1 MAIAAQTNPSPDH
14 LRRVFG
20 RYVDAP
26 IWVAWEARPHA
37 DTDKD
42 PIKVPINAST
52 GFPAKSDD
60 PKTWCAMGKAMA
72 FAQSRGLAGI
82 GVMLGPDPD
91 QNPDGRP
98 DRPFL
103 VGVDYDGALK
113 ADGTLMPWAQEMFLG
128 DTYAEVSPSGTGI
141 KAFAVVARRPEGLPD
156 DRDGVKLR
164 LDGIEAPPG
173 VTKRP
178 AVEVYTNRR
187 WFAVTGQTY
196 GTCYQIADMTARL
209 PVLLRH
215 ARPAPSATPVPI
227 PGEPDTSF
235 TAQDARDAYA
245 QALTDAQRQGLAD
258 TLAARPDLA
267 NAMVGIEWQDRSAA
281 LFTSADL
288 AKGYRLS
295 FEQFV
300 HGIMASSGSAGSH
313 VRDQPDAFRALAR
326 AWERSPQPEPVP
338 SPGPVPVD
346 AQLGDRPGAA
356 PDGYAPGMVADLSI
370 LDPINPLGTPYTLP
384 LDLMANPP
392 PLPKF
397 VLANLFP
404 AAPTAFVGTGG
415 VLKSTIW
422 MGLALNMLLSRPV
435 WGQNW
440 WDGGA
445 ALMISKEDEKSVMLR
460 RLHDLLH
467 GMNVTERQYRDIIA
481 QRFYIDDWTESGA
494 RMVESDRAGNLHA
507 TPTVEALID
516 KYQGRR
522 ITLAAVDPMVNFG
535 PGEVH
540 GNDGA
545 AQMMQVA
552 WRLTRGWGGEGAC
565 NVSYIHHLSMAA
577 AREEVEDAHAGRSAS
592 AIGDN
597 ARSVWVLHRHKT
609 DNIHNHVA
617 PTAIPV
623 DAIEAG
629 NVIRLKMAKQSYAR
643 RIDEPFWVWRDGNNL
658 RFIDPMS
665 PNEARQASAAIPT
678 RSERER
684 NDRETARLAAIMAAL
699 TSAGVQGVT
708 SNEVA
713 DSTGVPLRNTRE
725 IITQLATEGQIT
737 RGPRANTW
745 VMAQSAA
752 PAVNYGF

>member
-1 MAIAAQTNPSPDH
+1 MAYTAERPAPSH
-14 LRRVFG
+14 LRQVFG
-20 RYVDAP
+20 RYADAP
-26 IWVAWEARPHA
+26 IWVAWEARQHA
-37 DTDKD
+37 DPTKE
-42 PIKVPINAST
+42 PIKVPINPNT

-60 PKTWCAMGKAMA
+60 PSTWGPMGKAMA
-72 FAQSRGLAGI
+72 MTNSRGLAGI
-82 GVMLGPDPD
+82 GIMLGPDPD
-91 QNPDGRP
+91 QNPDRSH
-98 DRPFL
+98 DRPYI

-113 ADGTLMPWAQEMFLG
+113 ADGTLMPWAQEMLLG
-128 DTYAEVSPSGTGI
+128 ETYTEISPSGTGI
-141 KAFAVVARRPEGLPD
+141 KSFALVSRRPEGLPD

-164 LDGIEAPPG
+164 LEGIEAPPG

-187 WFAVTGQTY
+187 WFAVTGQTF
-196 GTCYQIADMTARL
+196 GTCLQIADMTARL

-215 ARPAPSATPVPI
+215 ARPAPLVTPAPI
-227 PGEPDTSF
+227 PGEPDSSF

-245 QALTDAQRQGLAD
+245 QALTDEQRRGLAD
-258 TLAARPDLA
+258 TLASHPDLA
-267 NAMVGIEWQDRSAA
+267 HAMVGMDWQDRSAA

-300 HGIMASSGSAGSH
+300 HGIMAASGSAGSH

-326 AWERSPQPEPVP
+326 AWERSPQPEPI
-338 SPGPVPVD
+338 SNPGPVP
-346 AQLGDRPGAA
+346 ANAALGDRPGASA
-356 PDGYAPGMVADLSI
+356 DGYAPAMVSDLSI

-397 VLANLFP
+397 VLADMFP
-404 AAPTAFVGTGG
+404 AAPSAFVGTGG

-422 MGLALNMLLSRPV
+422 MGLALNMLLTRPV
-435 WGQNW
+435 WGRNW

-445 ALMISKEDEKSVMLR
+445 ALMISKEDEKSIMLR

-494 RMVESDRAGNLHA
+494 RMVEADKGGNLHA
-507 TPTVEALID
+507 TPIVDALID

-577 AREEVEDAHAGRSAS
+577 ARDEVEDAHAGRSAS

-597 ARSVWVLHRHKT
+597 ARSVWVLHRHKIE
-609 DNIHNHVA
+609 NVHNHVA
-617 PTAIPV
+617 PSIIPI

-643 RIDEPFWVWRDGNNL
+643 RIEEPFWVWRDGNNL
-658 RFIDPMS
+658 RFIDPL
-665 PNEARQASAAIPT
+665 PPAEARQAAAALPT
-678 RSERER
+678 RTERVR
-684 NDRETARLAAIMAAL
+684 NDRETARIGAVTAAIVGSA
-699 TSAGVQGVT
+699 SAGITVNEIASAT
-708 SNEVA
+708 S
-713 DSTGVPLRNTRE
+713 VPIRSVRDIVN
-725 IITQLATEGQIT
+725 QLTAEGQIT
-737 RGPRANTW
+737 KGLRPNTW
-745 VMAQSAA
+745 VVMQI
-752 PAVNYGF
+752 PPVQGTNYGF

>member
-1 MAIAAQTNPSPDH
+1 MSAVKQPAPDH

-20 RYVDAP
+20 RYADAP
-26 IWVAWEARPHA
+26 IWVTWEARPHTEA
-37 DTDKD
+37 GKD
-42 PIKVPINAST
+42 PIKVPISPNT
-52 GFPAKSDD
+52 GYPAKSDD
-60 PKTWCAMGKAMA
+60 PRTWCAMGKAMA

-91 QNPDGRP
+91 QNPDGRH

-103 VGVDYDGALK
+103 VGVDYDGALR
-113 ADGTLMPWAQEMFLG
+113 ADGTLMPWAQELLLG
-128 DTYAEVSPSGTGI
+128 ETYTEISPSGTGV
-141 KAFAVVARRPEGLPD
+141 KAFAVVARRPEELPD

-187 WFAVTGQTY
+187 WFAVTGQTF
-196 GTCYQIADMTARL
+196 GTCTQIADMTARL

-215 ARPAPSATPVPI
+215 ARPAPVATPAPI
-227 PGEPDTSF
+227 PGEPDSSF

-245 QALTDAQRQGLAD
+245 QALTDAQRHGLSE
-258 TLAARPDLA
+258 TLAAYPDLA
-267 NAMVGIEWQDRSAA
+267 NAMVGAEWSDRSAA
-281 LFTSADL
+281 LFTAADL
-288 AKGYRLS
+288 SKGYRLS

-326 AWERSPQPEPVP
+326 AWERSPQPEPIP
-338 SPGPVPVD
+338 SPGPVPEG
-346 AQLGDRPGAA
+346 AKLGDRPGAA
-356 PDGYAPGMVADLSI
+356 ADGYAAAMVADLSI
-370 LDPINPLGTPYTLP
+370 LDPLNLLGAPYTLP

-397 VLANLFP
+397 VLSDLFP

-435 WGQNW
+435 WGRNW

-445 ALMISKEDEKSVMLR
+445 ALMISKEDEKSIMLR

-494 RMVESDRAGNLHA
+494 RMVEADRSGNLHA
-507 TPTVEALID
+507 TPIVEALID

-522 ITLAAVDPMVNFG
+522 VTLAAVDPMVNFG

-565 NVSYIHHLSMAA
+565 SVSYIHHLSMAA

-597 ARSVWVLHRHKT
+597 ARNVWVLHRHKVE
-609 DNIHNHVA
+609 NAHNHVA
-617 PTAIPV
+617 PSSIPV

-629 NVIRLKMAKQSYAR
+629 NVIRMKMAKQSYAR

-658 RFIDPMS
+658 RFIEPLS
-665 PNEARQASAAIPT
+665 AAEARTAAAALPT
-678 RSERER
+678 RTERVR
-684 NDRETARLAAIMAAL
+684 NDREMARMGAVTAAITAAGQHGAIA
-699 TSAGVQGVT
+699 TEIAT
-708 SNEVA
+708 
-713 DSTGVPLRNTRE
+713 STGVPVRNVRE
-725 IITQLATEGQIT
+725 IIGQLEAEGQIT
-737 RGPRANTW
+737 KGARPSAW
-745 VMAQSAA
+745 IMAQ
-752 PAVNYGF
+752 PTTAVNYGF